1 MADPSTKHGLSERAC
16 HFYYQSRQMQIQVQ
30 KLSSSFTCWVSFW
43 LRHHPN
49 ASHISFV
56 VVSGVQYPTR
66 IDATAQNISSL
77 ALCPESTG
85 SVSSPLVSASTSSLL
100 SGSPA
105 SQQSQFTM
113 VLLHFRPTGDAHSGS
128 FIESKI
134 SSILCMCTL
143 CTPALYYMHAAAW
156 KHSTSICNT
165 DSACHVKWVPRVRS
179 SCCDHVKL

>member
-1 MADPSTKHGLSERAC
+1 MSD
-16 HFYYQSRQMQIQVQ
+16 QICDGRPFNKTRLNLNVLLATFTTNQGMCKFKCKNWVQV
-30 KLSSSFTCWVSFW
+30 TCWVSFW

-49 ASHISFV
+49 ASHISCV

-105 SQQSQFTM
+105 SQQSKITM
-113 VLLHFRPTGDAHSGS
+113 MCLVSGLQGMHIVETS
-128 FIESKI
+128 SKAKYQAYWA
-134 SSILCMCTL
+134 CVHCAP
-143 CTPALYYMHAAAW
+143 PALHYVHAATW
-156 KHSTSICNT
+156 KT
-165 DSACHVKWVPRVRS
+165 
-179 SCCDHVKL
+179 

>member
-1 MADPSTKHGLSERAC
+1 
-16 HFYYQSRQMQIQVQ
+16 
-30 KLSSSFTCWVSFW
+30 
-43 LRHHPN
+43 
-49 ASHISFV
+49 V

-113 VLLHFRPTGDAHSGS
+113 MLLHFRPTGDAHSGS
-128 FIESKI
+128 FIEQNIKHI
-134 SSILCMCTL
+134 VHVSIVYRLHCTTCMLALGNIAHQSAIRTL
-143 CTPALYYMHAAAW
+143 LVL
-156 KHSTSICNT
+156 SNGFL
-165 DSACHVKWVPRVRS
+165 V
-179 SCCDHVKL
+179 